1 MKNDTI
7 PSAICKYDYQ
17 YSKVRQD
24 LRNVVDTRLFT
35 DRPAQFEQLE
45 RAGYVGGQTLKVR
58 RPDPSE
64 VGLSKS
70 EIDHAIQYGITMD
83 GKNE

>member
-1 MKNDTI
+1 MKNEPI
-7 PSAICKYDYQ
+7 SSKVRKHDYQ

-24 LRNVVDTRLFT
+24 LRNVVDTRLCT
-35 DRPAQFEQLE
+35 NRPAQLGQIE

-58 RPDPSE
+58 RPDLGE

-70 EIDHAIQYGITMD
+70 EIDHAIQYRITM
-83 GKNE
+83 